1 MPIIMSVDTVRG
13 RLHVVAD
20 GVVTYPE
27 IVAHLMAER
36 DESDLSLPELIDA
49 TLARIDITS
58 AEVRSIVDI
67 LRGFERTAAL
77 GPTAV
82 LVADDASYGMLRVL
96 EMLID
101 EVCHIRPF
109 RRLDE
114 AERWLAES
122 VESTE

>member
-1 MPIIMSVDTVRG
+1 MPIVMSVDAASG
-13 RLHVVAD
+13 RLRVFAD
-20 GVVTYPE
+20 GLVTYPE

-36 DESDLSLPELIDA
+36 DEADLSLPELIDA
-49 TLARIDITS
+49 TLARLDITS
-58 AEVRSIVDI
+58 AEVRNIVEI
-67 LRGFERTAAL
+67 LRGFERTAPL

-96 EMLID
+96 EMLVD

-114 AERWLAES
+114 AERWLDAS
-122 VESTE
+122 IDSAL